1 MNRIPA
7 TGYNLPPY
15 FLNNKVVVINPDT
28 MNDVDM
34 EVDVVNYE
42 KETGKVSIATDFT
55 GIRYQYPLTFKSPLL
70 NDFAFPIDPF
80 ISLSFKNTIT
90 RRQVAKGST
99 RGTVKERWTED
110 DVEIT
115 ITGIFISDDNTMPEA
130 VSRLHEY
137 FELHESIEVE
147 CALLNSRYIY
157 RIVIESLDFPHTK
170 GSGNQAF
177 QIKAYSD
184 DVFQLLVK
192 TNNVV

>member
-1 MNRIPA
+1 MSNTPA

-28 MNDVDM
+28 MPDPGMDVAV
-34 EVDVVNYE
+34 VDYE
-42 KETGKVSIATDFT
+42 KESGKMAIADDFS

-70 NDFAFPIDPF
+70 NAFSFTIDPF

-115 ITGIFISDDNTMPEA
+115 ISGIFINSENTTPEE

-137 FELHESIEVE
+137 FELHEAIEVE
-147 CALLNSRYIY
+147 CELLNSRYIN

-170 GSGNQAF
+170 GSGNQAY

-192 TNNVV
+192 TNNAV

>member
-1 MNRIPA
+1 MSITAA

-15 FLNNKVVVINPDT
+15 FFNNKVVVINPDT
-28 MNDVDM
+28 MPDPGMDVAV
-34 EVDVVNYE
+34 VDYE
-42 KETGKVSIATDFT
+42 KESGKMAIADDFS

-70 NDFAFPIDPF
+70 NAFSFTIDPF

-115 ITGIFISDDNTMPEA
+115 ISGIFINADNITPEE

-147 CALLNSRYIY
+147 STILNSRDIY

-170 GSGNQAF
+170 GSGNQAY

-192 TNNVV
+192 TNNAV